1 MQAESPILST
11 RPDPGGC
18 RVCTSQ
24 EPTVWRGAGRLQD
37 VGAQMWSLGKQALL
51 GQPLSPTP
59 GLAPQAGPLPE
70 PPPLSGC
77 ARVSRTL
84 AASVLPSALCW
95 KCPRTKAGQS
105 PLDSLH
111 PLLFF
116 LPYST
121 HIPNVVTLR
130 R

>member
-1 MQAESPILST
+1 
-11 RPDPGGC
+11 
-18 RVCTSQ
+18 
-24 EPTVWRGAGRLQD
+24 
-37 VGAQMWSLGKQALL
+37 MWSLGKLP

-59 GLAPQAGPLPE
+59 SLAPQAGPLLE

-77 ARVSRTL
+77 AHVSRTL
-84 AASVLPSALCW
+84 TSLVLPSAFCW

-116 LPYST
+116 LPRST
-121 HIPNVVTLR
+121 HIPNVVSLR
-130 R
+130 H